1 MRSYFL
7 IFGFG
12 YTAKAFATKLISEG
26 FSVVGTKRT
35 PYESSG
41 DIPGLELIDF
51 ESPHLEECV
60 RFSTRILVSIP
71 PVGLMG
77 DMVLIKYG
85 DLIRRQAP
93 HLEWLGYLSSTGV
106 YGDHQG
112 RWVTEETTCVPHTLL
127 NIARLEVEKSWL
139 SFAKANQ
146 LPLHIFRF
154 SGIYGPQRNALER
167 ILAGKP
173 YSIFKKGHMFSRV
186 HVEDIV
192 AALFASI
199 KRPNPLA
206 IYNVSDDEPAAAYIV
221 DNYAAN
227 LLHREPP
234 PLIQISRV
242 CLSPMEKE
250 LYSNNRRVSNLK
262 IKEDLEISFKY
273 PTFREGLTHIWR
285 NDLATK

>member
-1 MRSYFL
+1 MTTYFL

-12 YTAKAFATKLISEG
+12 YTARAFATKLISEG

-51 ESPHLEECV
+51 ESSNLEEYV
-60 RFSTRILVSIP
+60 RLSNHILVSIP
-71 PVGLMG
+71 PAGPMSEL
-77 DMVLIKYG
+77 VLIKYG
-85 DLIRRQAP
+85 DLIRRHASN
-93 HLEWLGYLSSTGV
+93 LEWLGYLSSTGV

-112 RWVTEETTCVPHTLL
+112 RWVTEETACLPHTPL

-146 LPLHIFRF
+146 LPLHIFRL

-167 ILAGKP
+167 LLAGKA
-173 YSIFKKGHMFSRV
+173 YSILKKGHVFSRV

-192 AALFASI
+192 ATLFASI
-199 KRPNPLA
+199 KRPNSLS

-227 LLHREPP
+227 LLHRDPP
-234 PLIQISRV
+234 PLIPISRV
-242 CLSPMEKE
+242 CLSPMEQE
-250 LYSNNRRVSNLK
+250 LYANNRRVSNLK
-262 IKEDLEISFKY
+262 IKEDLKISFKY
-273 PTFREGLTHIWR
+273 PTFREGLTNIWR
-285 NDLATK
+285 NDLAPK